1 MSIPHDPQKRW
12 WVEVAESNPGWVD
25 SFRGVLIA
33 FLAFDRDRI
42 PRLAG
47 SGFIIATSPQAAL
60 VVSAKHVFSEGV
72 LRAQRPAPGHAPS
85 ALFIHQK
92 DLDPSLEP
100 DRLKAIYMGSATAT
114 MLNTIHLN
122 YNDSLD
128 LAACVLVPQDNETI
142 TQHVAI
148 PLDTGQ
154 PSIGAVVHMVSL
166 DGLQVDER
174 IPPQAQ
180 DGKGQV
186 IVTSRRVSIRVGI
199 VTGLYPAGFRQ
210 YKWPCFTTS
219 IPAEPGMSG
228 GFVYFPREN
237 VPIAAC
243 GVVCADNSTEEAR
256 RNFFQCG
263 ESVIAFAW
271 SALALRLPLS
281 FPSQPTEYGH
291 TLYEMIR
298 LGHVPLPLGGIDQ
311 IRVMETGN
319 GSCRIARLS

>member
-1 MSIPHDPQKRW
+1 M
-12 WVEVAESNPGWVD
+12 
-25 SFRGVLIA
+25 
-33 FLAFDRDRI
+33 
-42 PRLAG
+42 PRLVG

-60 VVSAKHVFSEGV
+60 VISAKHVFTEGV
-72 LRAQRPAPGHAPS
+72 LKAQRPIPGHAPS
-85 ALFIHQK
+85 ALFIHPK

-100 DRLKAIYMGSATAT
+100 DWLKAIYVDGTIAT
-114 MLNTIHLN
+114 MLNVIHLN

-128 LAACVLVPQDNETI
+128 LAACVLVPQENETI
-142 TQHVAI
+142 TQRVAI

-174 IPPQAQ
+174 LPPQAR

-186 IVTSRRVSIRVGI
+186 IVTSRRMSIRVGI
-199 VTGLYPAGFRQ
+199 VTGVYPSGLRQ

-237 VPIAAC
+237 VTIAAC
-243 GVVCADNSTEEAR
+243 GIVCADNSTEEAR
-256 RNFFQCG
+256 HNFFQYG

-298 LGHVPLPLGGIDQ
+298 LGHVPIPLGGIDQ

-319 GSCRIARLS
+319 GGCRIARLS